1 MCVLVDCHPRSINGM
16 TSLKS
21 KMMCTLALLA
31 PCWVGHVLA
40 DGNVLLQQCKDALAV
55 VDGGTGKSPFGGGV
69 CLGKI
74 EGALDGIEMARG
86 YYSASS
92 GKTLSPFICP
102 PESVTKEQ
110 QLRIVVKYLK
120 ENPEKLHESEVSS
133 IALAMAFAFPCGKP

>member
-1 MCVLVDCHPRSINGM
+1 
-16 TSLKS
+16 
-21 KMMCTLALLA
+21 MMCTLALLA
-31 PCWVGHVLA
+31 AGWTSHVLA
-40 DGNVLLQQCKDALAV
+40 DGNALLQQCKDALTV
-55 VDGGTGKSPFGGGV
+55 VDGGAGKSAFGGGV

-92 GKTLSPFICP
+92 GKALPPFICP
-102 PESVTKEQ
+102 PESVTREQ

-120 ENPEKLHESEVSS
+120 ENPEKLHEPEVTS